1 MCTVCLLCHFISIL
15 NMSSSLLLGLE
26 WTYNFLTCGIRNW
39 FRNLGSEIIPR
50 SSNSCESK
58 IFIVVLKE
66 WKLSQEQRS
75 KNSMAR
81 ILSFGILKLK
91 ISL

>member
-15 NMSSSLLLGLE
+15 NMSSSLLLGLA
-26 WTYNFLTCGIRNW
+26 WKYNFLTYGIIYW

-50 SSNSCESK
+50 SSNSHESK
-58 IFIVVLKE
+58 IFIIALKE
-66 WKLSQEQRS
+66 WKVSREQRL

-81 ILSFGILKLK
+81 ILIFGRLKLK